1 MTTASNATADP
12 RQNQLLFALLD
23 TDWAHWL
30 PQLEHVE
37 LRAGQVLHDTGGMQ
51 AHLYFPTT
59 AVVSMLCL
67 TREGQSAEIAVVGH
81 DGAVGISLVMGSDRA
96 LSQALVHSSG
106 HAYRL
111 RTQAVKTEIG
121 RSGPVFA
128 ILLRYTQSL
137 IAQVTQTAAC
147 NRFHSIE
154 QQFSRRLL
162 VGLDRASSN
171 ELAMTQEMAANL
183 LGVRREGVTAAALKL
198 QQAGVISYSRG
209 RISVL
214 DRARLE
220 HHSCECYAATKKEH
234 GRLLYASA
242 RVPVPAPATLQAAMP
257 RLVRAPHPAPF
268 HAGQRIPVSPPQH
281 AAAHTPQARD

>member
-1 MTTASNATADP
+1 MNAATRPDADP

-37 LRAGQVLHDTGGMQ
+37 LRAGQVLHDAGSTQ
-51 AHLYFPTT
+51 AFLYFPTT
-59 AVVSMLCL
+59 AIVSMLYL
-67 TREGQSAEIAVVGH
+67 TREGQSAEIAVVGNE
-81 DGAVGISLVMGSDRA
+81 GIVGVTLVMGGEST
-96 LSQALVHSSG
+96 LSQAMVHHSG

-111 RTQAVKTEIG
+111 RAQAVKTEMG
-121 RSGPVFA
+121 RCGPLFA
-128 ILLRYTQSL
+128 MLLRYTQSL
-137 IAQVTQTAAC
+137 ITQVTQTAAC

-162 VGLDRASSN
+162 LGLDRSASD

-198 QQAGVISYSRG
+198 QQAGVIRYSRG

-234 GRLLYASA
+234 ARLLHMSA
-242 RVPVPAPATLQAAMP
+242 HVPASRQAPAP
-257 RLVRAPHPAPF
+257 RLVRAPRPVPAPLVP
-268 HAGQRIPVSPPQH
+268 HIAPRIPVS
-281 AAAHTPQARD
+281 ALRHTAMSDMRD

>member
-1 MTTASNATADP
+1 MTHAPKPAADP

-37 LRAGQVLHDTGGMQ
+37 LRAGQVLHDAGGAQ
-51 AHLYFPTT
+51 AYVYFPTT
-59 AVVSMLCL
+59 AIVSMLYL
-67 TREGQSAEIAVVGH
+67 TREGQSAEIAVVGN
-81 DGAVGISLVMGSDRA
+81 DGMVGVSLIMGSDSA
-96 LSQALVHSSG
+96 LSQATVHCSG
-106 HAYRL
+106 QAYRL
-111 RTQAVKTEIG
+111 RAQAVKTEMG
-121 RSGPVFA
+121 RSGPLFA
-128 ILLRYTQSL
+128 MLLRYTQSL

-162 VGLDRASSN
+162 VGLDRSTSD
-171 ELAMTQEMAANL
+171 ELSMTQEMAANL

-198 QQAGVISYSRG
+198 QHAGVIRYSRG

-220 HHSCECYAATKKEH
+220 HHSCECYSASKKEH
-234 GRLLYASA
+234 ARLLNPTMRA
-242 RVPVPAPATLQAAMP
+242 PAPLQARSP
-257 RLVRAPHPAPF
+257 RPVRAPRPEPLHLGASAPIS
-268 HAGQRIPVSPPQH
+268 ALQRI
-281 AAAHTPQARD
+281 AEATR